1 MTTIGFNGH
10 AQYGSCNNLAEEFLQ
25 IYTSVRRQDII
36 QRSNIRKRF
45 TKWLQTLKQL
55 LLYIQHVEEYE
66 TQYNDTLDLLINAF
80 IMIIHVRDKSEGFGE
95 CRMAYSF
102 LLSWEEVFR
111 NTTYE
116 FSSLALANVFISNT
130 LSGDKMA
137 MTDRLATESFGSYK
151 DFKYFAHEFCSHKH
165 IQYMEANSCI
175 VKHNGEKSIPK
186 NVIQKY
192 MDELVSSQVYLHME
206 GVMIEHLLS
215 DYTSYCLAR
224 QDSSIHPNLTLAAK
238 WAPRENGGGKFS
250 FLAKRLAEGIFASY
264 MRTSTNGTPS
274 RTRAQKKAMMEYRKL
289 VTMLN
294 QSLRT
299 VQINQCNGD
308 WKSIDFDKQVTSL
321 TMSRQ
326 REAFL
331 NMKHKESEDR
341 IQCAENYKSFVESV
355 KQQQTIMKSACLSVN
370 ELVKSAIRL
379 KNIKSADDTSSQC
392 LRDSINM
399 MWEEHS
405 KKTNSLDHFI
415 AMVDTSSSMDGH
427 PMETAIGIGLRI
439 AEKSLLGNRIM
450 TFSSRPS
457 WIQFDDNEDFVSRV
471 HKVMSSEWGLNT
483 NFYAAFELILEA
495 IKTLKLPAAYVS
507 KLTLVILSDMQ
518 MDASDGGDPLDESIV
533 KAFANAGMETIGT
546 PYPVPRVVFWNLGEY
561 DGFPTTSSQKNAVMV
576 SSTSVTH
583 LNAFCEIGHEALENI
598 TPYSFMKLRLEH
610 PRYTPYREYIRQL
623 LNTTTLEVR
632 V

>member
-25 IYTSVRRQDII
+25 IYASVRRQDII
-36 QRSNIRKRF
+36 QRSNIRERF
-45 TKWLQTLKQL
+45 TKWLQNLKQL

-102 LLSWEEVFR
+102 LISWEEVFK

-116 FSSLALANVFISNT
+116 FTSLALANVFISNT
-130 LSGDKMA
+130 LSGDRMTR
-137 MTDRLATESFGSYK
+137 TDRVATQSFGSYK
-151 DFKYFAHEFCSHKH
+151 DFKYFSHEFCSQRHLH
-165 IQYMEANSCI
+165 VTGANPSLVSPECD
-175 VKHNGEKSIPK
+175 KSIPK
-186 NVIQKY
+186 DVIQKY
-192 MDELVSSQVYLHME
+192 MDDLVSSQVYLQME
-206 GVMIEHLLS
+206 GVMIDHLLS
-215 DYTSYCLAR
+215 DYASYCLAK
-224 QDSSIHPNLTLAAK
+224 QDSSLHPNLTLAAK

-250 FLAKRLAEGIFASY
+250 FLAKRLAERMFTSY
-264 MRTSTNGTPS
+264 MKTPVTGSTSQVKAH
-274 RTRAQKKAMMEYRKL
+274 RKAMMEYRKL
-289 VTMLN
+289 VATLN
-294 QSLRT
+294 HSLRT
-299 VQINQCNGD
+299 VQINQCNSD
-308 WKSIDFDKQVTSL
+308 WKSIDFEKQVTSM

-331 NMKHKESEDR
+331 NMKRKEGEDR
-341 IQCAENYKSFVESV
+341 IQCAENYKSFVESA
-355 KQQQTIMKSACLSVN
+355 KQQKTVIKSDCLSVN
-370 ELVKSAIRL
+370 EMVKNAIKL
-379 KNIKSADDTSSQC
+379 KHLKDTDNSSLQC

-399 MWEEHS
+399 MWQEHS

-415 AMVDTSSSMDGH
+415 AMVDTSASMDGH

-450 TFSSRPS
+450 TFSSRPN
-457 WIQFDDNEDFVSRV
+457 WIQFDDNEEFVSRV

-583 LNAFCEIGHEALENI
+583 LNTFCEIGHEALENI
-598 TPYSFMKLRLEH
+598 TPYRFMKVRLEH
-610 PRYTPYREYIRQL
+610 PRYTPYREYIRQYV
-623 LNTTTLEVR
+623 NITALEVR
-632 V
+632 T